1 VRRRAID
8 LRCLLLSMT
17 TILPAASAQEPCC
30 PVVELREYT
39 LKPGGREPLIGLFD
53 REFLETQE
61 AVGMHVIAQFRDLD
75 RPDRFVWLR
84 GFADMPA
91 RARALG
97 AFYGGP
103 VWKAHGPAANA
114 TMIDSDN
121 VLLLRSARAGSGYPL
136 GERAPAGATA
146 VPPGV
151 VVATIYSLPRLAA
164 GAFSEFFE
172 TRLSPRLAGAG
183 ARVIAAFETEPS
195 PNTFPRLPV
204 REDAQ
209 VFVWFARFA
218 DLAAYER
225 SVAALAADPEWT
237 ETVRPALDARLA
249 APPQVLRLT
258 FTARSR
264 H

>member
-1 VRRRAID
+1 
-8 LRCLLLSMT
+8 MT
-17 TILPAASAQEPCC
+17 MILPGASAQEPCC
-30 PVVELREYT
+30 PVVELRQYT
-39 LKPGGREPLIGLFD
+39 LKPGARETLVALFD
-53 REFLETQE
+53 GEFLETQE
-61 AVGMHVIAQFRDLD
+61 ALGMQVIAQFRDLD
-75 RPDRFVWLR
+75 RPDMFVWLR

-91 RARALG
+91 RARALE

-121 VLLLRSARAGSGYPL
+121 VLLLRPARAGGGYPL

-146 VPPGV
+146 VPPGL
-151 VVATIYSLPRLAA
+151 VVATIYTLHRPAA

-172 TRLSPRLAGAG
+172 TRLSPRLVGGG
-183 ARVIAAFETEPS
+183 ARVVAAFETEPA
-195 PNTFPRLPV
+195 PNSFPRLSV
-204 REDAQ
+204 REGEQ
-209 VFVWFARFA
+209 VFVGLALFA
-218 DLAAYER
+218 DLAVYER
-225 SVAALAADPEWT
+225 SMAALAADPEWT
-237 ETVRPALDARLA
+237 ETVRPALDTLLA